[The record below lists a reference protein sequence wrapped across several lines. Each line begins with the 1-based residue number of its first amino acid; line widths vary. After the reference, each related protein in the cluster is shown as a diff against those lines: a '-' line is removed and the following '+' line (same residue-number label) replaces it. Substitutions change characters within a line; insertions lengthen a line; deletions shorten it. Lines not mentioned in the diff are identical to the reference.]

1 MGWSLFRVPQ
11 SLTGD
16 PKATRAVRD
25 RGAQEFSR
33 RRSQSFPSLL
43 GVESSDDGA
52 AAPRPAGGGDGSCDP
67 PTGSADGCA
76 CRAGGTRGSC
86 RRSRTSPLGG
96 APVWWRRGLAA
107 GWGCRCLSTPS
118 EPVHFRLFRPCRT
131 TRRILCVVCR
141 RQWSKLGL
149 KGSEGTFGR
158 REDIEMLI
166 ATGTSRGTTGISECP
181 PFSAYSSFSFCLSVY
196 AQGCVLCTGV
206 WVEASACVWQRG
218 CSSSRRSATP
228 TRRRSWRGQVA
239 LAANLL
245 FPTSPPD

>member
-1 MGWSLFRVPQ
+1 ML
-11 SLTGD
+11 
-16 PKATRAVRD
+16 
-25 RGAQEFSR
+25 SR
-33 RRSQSFPSLL
+33 RDAGA
-43 GVESSDDGA
+43 GVCAEAGSGA
-52 AAPRPAGGGDGSCDP
+52 
-67 PTGSADGCA
+67 
-76 CRAGGTRGSC
+76 RGSC

-218 CSSSRRSATP
+218 CLSSRRSATP

-239 LAANLL
+239 LAATQLHLNSSFPLRLL
-245 FPTSPPD
+245 RLPNSMLCVVVWVERSACVLVRRRRWRSCRISGCFSGLCGYFYGAAGSTSEQNIHF